1 MKRTLKKAV
10 SILLVL
16 ALLLPVAA
24 MPAGAEE
31 LTWGDFRYEIG
42 TNAGA
47 EYAYVKLTGYTGE
60 ATELTL
66 PSEIDGLPV
75 AVVESLVGGE
85 CPARL
90 VIPEGVKVI
99 QILFGKH
106 SEALE
111 EVVLPE
117 SLRAIGGV
125 PRDMLY
131 DEKNDEIY
139 GGGAFLYATSLTTL
153 TVPPA
158 VTLIS
163 ALTFPETLTL
173 RGEKGSFVAR
183 WAAANEQPFE
193 AIAHECTV
201 GDLNADGLCN
211 TTDARLAL
219 QYAAGVVVPTA
230 EQSAAADVDRS
241 GKADTTDARQM
252 LQYAAGVATIETI
265 AVPTTFDVPLLSR
278 EEIDG
283 ALVTWRKQALPA
295 PQEEVALDNADALA
309 DQLNAAVCRTYNS
322 YPIIVQNYMGLRV
335 HFNTQEGRT
344 WVSKATGFT
353 GIFYYGVGFSL
364 SPDEPFYVTAAEAFE

>member
-1 MKRTLKKAV
+1 MKRTLQKAV

-16 ALLLPVAA
+16 LLLLPAA
-24 MPAGAEE
+24 VLPAGAEE
-31 LTWGDFRYEIG
+31 LTWGDFRYEIV
-42 TNAGA
+42 TDTAS
-47 EYAYVKLTGYTGE
+47 EYSYVKLIGYTGE
-60 ATELTL
+60 ATDLTL
-66 PSEIDGLPV
+66 PAEIDGLPV
-75 AVVESLVGGE
+75 AVVESLVGGT
-85 CPARL
+85 CPERL

-99 QILFGKH
+99 QVLFGKR

-125 PRDMLY
+125 PSDLLY
-131 DEKNDEIY
+131 DEKTDEIY
-139 GGGAFLYATSLTTL
+139 GGGGFWYATSLTTL

-163 ALTFPETLTL
+163 ALAFPETLTL

-193 AIAHECTV
+193 AIVHECTV
-201 GDLNADGLCN
+201 GDPNADGLCT

-219 QYAAGVVVPTA
+219 QYAAGVTVPTA
-230 EQSAAADVDRS
+230 EQAAAADVDLS

-252 LQYAAGVATIETI
+252 LQYAAGVATVEAITL
-265 AVPTTFDVPLLSR
+265 PTTFDVPLLSR
-278 EEIDG
+278 EEVDG
-283 ALVTWRKQALPA
+283 ALVTLRKQALPA
-295 PQEEVALDNADALA
+295 PQEEVTLDNADALVE
-309 DQLNAAVCRTYNS
+309 QLNAAVRRTYNS

-335 HFNTQEGRT
+335 HFNTQESRI
-344 WVSKATGFT
+344 WVSKASGFN

-364 SPDEPFYVTAAEAFE
+364 SPDDPFYATAAEVFE